1 MGDIFGKSKI
11 KTFNLSD
18 LVGRRFKVDRFVDNR
33 EAVELIM
40 AFDLD
45 SGDNFLL
52 SYKDMPQASEIK
64 DSANEH

>member
-1 MGDIFGKSKI
+1 MGNLLDGSKI
-11 KTFNLSD
+11 KNFNLSD
-18 LVGRRFKVDRFVDNR
+18 LVGRKFKVDRFVDSH

-52 SYKDMPQASEIK
+52 SYKDLPQVSEIK
-64 DSANEH
+64 DE

>member
-1 MGDIFGKSKI
+1 MSSLLGKSKI

-18 LVGRRFKVDRFVDNR
+18 LVGRRFKVDRFVDSH

-45 SGDNFLL
+45 SGDSFLL
-52 SYKDMPQASEIK
+52 SYKDLPQVSEIK
-64 DSANEH
+64 GE